1 MKKII
6 VHISHD
12 RHREDIVK
20 VYKNSEKN
28 LAKVKKAM
36 KDRWSG
42 EEGHEGYFGD
52 LPSENGIQYG
62 WDEAYYDSYSIV
74 EIEE

>member
-1 MKKII
+1 MKVI

-20 VYKNSEKN
+20 VYNYSEEN
-28 LAKVKKAM
+28 LAKVEQEM
-36 KDRWSG
+36 KNRWHG

-52 LPSENGIQYG
+52 LPSENGHQYG

-74 EIEE
+74 EIEK